1 MDDLNRRAFLRGA
14 GLAFAGVLGAA
25 SFAAGQQQ
33 EEEENKSE
41 EEQEELDYDALFA
54 EDSGDEDTRAC
65 PQCGALM
72 YRQGRTWTCENC
84 GYSYVE

>member
-1 MDDLNRRAFLRGA
+1 MDEKTRRDFLRAA
-14 GLAFAGVLGAA
+14 GFAVAGVLGAS

-33 EEEENKSE
+33 EEEEKKEE

-54 EDSGDEDTRAC
+54 EDPGDEDTRAC